1 MVVLD
6 AVRLRGLSFK
16 LFDPRGLYPNDDR
29 MSFVFVECPEHHFL
43 DGRLVE
49 VAERDGKVYLSTPSI
64 HLRSYLE
71 DWTDCLFA
79 WIRFFLMGDFWWQRR
94 IGHLVD
100 RLLASGDPG
109 GLEQRAAAVRE
120 RLPAMFDGRVP
131 RASLL
136 HGDLWGGNAA
146 FDVQGRP
153 VVYDPACYHGDR
165 ETDIAMTEL
174 FGGFDPRFHAA
185 YREAWPLA
193 VGYAWRRSLYG
204 AGWWPRV
211 RDCLD
216 RVIAE
221 TA

>member
-1 MVVLD
+1 MHRVTATGYGWPSD
-6 AVRLRGLSFK
+6 NFIGAT
-16 LFDPRGLYPNDDR
+16 PQPNGAL
-29 MSFVFVECPEHHFL
+29 P
-43 DGRLVE
+43 
-49 VAERDGKVYLSTPSI
+49 
-64 HLRSYLE
+64 
-71 DWTDCLFA
+71 DW
-79 WIRFFLMGDFWWQRR
+79 IDFWWQRR
-94 IGHLVD
+94 IGYLVD
-100 RLLASGDPG
+100 RLLDSGDPG
-109 GLEQRAAAVRE
+109 GLGRRAEAVRE

-153 VVYDPACYHGDR
+153 VLFDPACYHGDR

-174 FGGFDPRFHAA
+174 FGGFDARFHAA

-193 VGYAWRRSLYG
+193 VGYAWRRSLYQAYHLLNHMLLFG
-204 AGWWPRV
+204 PGWWPRV

-221 TA
+221 NG